1 MCPGWIIFAFIST
14 LFSRR
19 IQMYNNLQTYLIA
32 TRKMRLGGQKV
43 VVFAFL
49 SPSWPTFVNVL
60 KMVVCIVKIRGYRV
74 SYKINLLL
82 S

>member
-1 MCPGWIIFAFIST
+1 MF
-14 LFSRR
+14 
-19 IQMYNNLQTYLIA
+19 NHLQTYLIV
-32 TRKMRLGGQKV
+32 TRKMRLSGQKI

-49 SPSWPTFVNVL
+49 SLSQPTFGNVL

-74 SYKINLLL
+74 SYKVNLHL